1 MGMVPKSTKA
11 EVKFIFGLSIQRVLI
26 CVLAM
31 FASFSAAQKVISNV
45 LIHIILSIA
54 AVVIALILTGKSPSN
69 PQKSFAKGLLSFL
82 FQLLEPKDM
91 YGTDTDEYKEY
102 MEYEVTKNEK
112 RKKHKGKKEK
122 KDSSKPMH

>member
-45 LIHIILSIA
+45 LIQIILSIA